1 MYIVSNVNIIHGAN
15 ELASILIRRNFYTR
29 FELIRG
35 IPGTTLLF
43 PTNENRL
50 ELTTSAP
57 SSQHRINYINEIPLS
72 SSIIPSSRSLSLCVY
87 CSSSAQVL
95 HFLCYPFPMLY
106 TQKFPSL
113 HQFFAWN
120 RDKCFI
126 NMKSTRKNR

>member
-35 IPGTTLLF
+35 IPGTALLF

-72 SSIIPSSRSLSLCVY
+72 SSIIPSSRSLSLHVY
-87 CSSSAQVL
+87 RSSSAQVL
-95 HFLCYPFPMLY
+95 YTLWYPSKLVEISIVPPIFRLESRQVFY
-106 TQKFPSL
+106 
-113 HQFFAWN
+113 
-120 RDKCFI
+120 
-126 NMKSTRKNR
+126 

>member
-35 IPGTTLLF
+35 IPGTALLF

-57 SSQHRINYINEIPLS
+57 SSQHRINYINEIPLRFFFDHS
-72 SSIIPSSRSLSLCVY
+72 LVSISFSLCLLQLK
-87 CSSSAQVL
+87 CSSAS
-95 HFLCYPFPMLY
+95 FPMLSIPY
-106 TQKFPSL
+106 VIHSEISIVAPIFPLESR
-113 HQFFAWN
+113 QVFY
-120 RDKCFI
+120 
-126 NMKSTRKNR
+126 